1 MSSSWLETPGA
12 RHATQQADRVQ
23 RMAKRLS
30 ALMNLDKYAPTDDDI
45 PMWRIHLFL
54 GEQFV
59 FANPHNAA

>member
-1 MSSSWLETPGA
+1 
-12 RHATQQADRVQ
+12 
-23 RMAKRLS
+23 MAKRLS